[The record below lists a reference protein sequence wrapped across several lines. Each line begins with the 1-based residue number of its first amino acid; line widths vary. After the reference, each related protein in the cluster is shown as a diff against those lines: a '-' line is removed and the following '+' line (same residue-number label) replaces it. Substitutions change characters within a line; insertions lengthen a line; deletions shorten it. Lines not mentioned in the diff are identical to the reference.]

1 MGREGL
7 RIQPK
12 DIDQLNEKVIAF
24 KQMTQFGG
32 FGIVEI
38 DHSGCDDKVV
48 YRYYNG
54 NTAGKRRVS
63 TIRYTRKTGRAYF
76 IADNNRQ
83 HLEDF
88 LKTDIGRNL

>member
-1 MGREGL
+1 MSREGL
-7 RIQPK
+7 HIQPK
-12 DIDQLNEKVIAF
+12 DISTLNEKVLVY

-32 FGIVEI
+32 YGIIGI
-38 DHSGCDDKVV
+38 DHSGPYDKVV

-88 LKTDIGRNL
+88 IRTDL